1 MSTRELLKSLTRASR
16 IVVKVGSGVLCD
28 EAGRLDPK
36 TLRRITNE
44 IAPLIGLRRWPFI
57 VSSGAIAVGM
67 SILDLKTRPRTMAGL
82 QAAAAVGQSKL
93 VEAWSQAFRKYEI
106 PVAQVLLTHADLA
119 NRKRF
124 LNARRAL
131 GELER
136 RHAIAVINENDTVS
150 FEEIAF
156 GDNDQLAAQVSN
168 LVDAQLL
175 IMLSVSG
182 GIMNPHGVR
191 IPEALAK
198 DSLLDA
204 IAHPSKS
211 RYGSGGMVSKIR
223 AARAA
228 CARGAFVAIL
238 DGRTPGQIDALFRGE
253 DVGTLLAPDT
263 VAEKLSSRAHWIAHT
278 LRAAGTLVVDLGA
291 KKAIQTNGK
300 SLLPAGVAG
309 VVGDFMEGDAVDIST
324 KDGKETLPFA
334 RGLVRYSADQM
345 KLIMRRPSSAIS
357 EVLGFTMGDAVV
369 HRDDLVLL
377 DVEGEAASIDS
388 VSDLRIGEPDEPPL
402 PPIAKVGVKT

>member
-1 MSTRELLKSLTRASR
+1 MNTNKVSARDLLKNLTRSCR
-16 IVVKVGSGVLCD
+16 IVVKIGSGVLAD
-28 EAGRLDPK
+28 EQGRLDPK
-36 TLRRITNE
+36 VLRRLANE
-44 IAPLIGLRRWPFI
+44 IAPLMGLRRWPFV

-93 VEAWSQAFRKYEI
+93 IEAWSQAFRKYDV

-168 LVDAQLL
+168 LVDAELL
-175 IMLSVSG
+175 IMCSVAPGIVNGSG
-182 GIMNPHGVR
+182 IR
-191 IPEALAK
+191 IPEALAT
-198 DSLLDA
+198 DPMLDA
-204 IAHPSKS
+204 LIQPSRS
-211 RYGSGGMVSKIR
+211 RFGTGGMVSKIR

-228 CARGAFVAIL
+228 CARGAFVAIIS
-238 DGRTPGQIDALFRGE
+238 GKEPGGIERLMRGE

-278 LRAAGTLVVDLGA
+278 LRPNGTIIVDAGA
-291 KKAIQTNGK
+291 KRALTTNGR
-300 SLLPAGVAG
+300 SLLPTGVLDVQG
-309 VVGDFMEGDAVDIST
+309 TFSEGDSVEIAER
-324 KDGKETLPFA
+324 KDGADTKFA
-334 RGLVRYSADQM
+334 RGLTRYSAEQM
-345 KLIMRRPSSAIS
+345 RMIVGRPSSAIS
-357 EVLGFTMGDAVV
+357 EVLGFSMGDAVV
-369 HRDDLVLL
+369 HRDDMVLL
-377 DVEGEAASIDS
+377 
-388 VSDLRIGEPDEPPL
+388 SDM
-402 PPIAKVGVKT
+402 K

>member
-1 MSTRELLKSLTRASR
+1 
-16 IVVKVGSGVLCD
+16 
-28 EAGRLDPK
+28 
-36 TLRRITNE
+36 
-44 IAPLIGLRRWPFI
+44 
-57 VSSGAIAVGM
+57 
-67 SILDLKTRPRTMAGL
+67 MAGL

-93 VEAWSQAFRKYEI
+93 VEAWSQAFRKYEV

-182 GIMNPHGVR
+182 GVMNPHGVR

-204 IAHPSKS
+204 IAQPSKS

-238 DGRTPGQIDALFRGE
+238 DGKTPGQIEALLRGD
-253 DVGTLLAPDT
+253 DVGTLLAPDN
-263 VAEKLSSRAHWIAHT
+263 VAERLSSRAHWIAHT
-278 LRAAGTLVVDLGA
+278 LRTVGTLIVDGGA
-291 KKAIQTNGK
+291 KKAIQSHGK
-300 SLLPAGVAG
+300 SLLPAGVLE
-309 VVGDFMEGDAVDIST
+309 VLGDFAEGDAIEIATMEGTEEV
-324 KDGKETLPFA
+324 GFA
-334 RGLVRYSADQM
+334 RGLCRYSASQM
-345 KLIMRRPSSAIS
+345 RLIMKKPSSAIT

-369 HRDDLVLL
+369 HRDDLVLV
-377 DVEGEAASIDS
+377 DPDAGAPPEGGADPTDSGIPPEAPTL
-388 VSDLRIGEPDEPPL
+388 VDEPRKG
-402 PPIAKVGVKT
+402 AET